1 MAGPEETEQ
10 RMEGLIHGWMS
21 RLKLEA
27 VAVLVLVLLAA
38 CGDEDAGPS
47 RAGVQET
54 GRTESPGSPT
64 PPAPEPALTST
75 PVKEAVASS
84 SPTPPAGEPGPNSTP
99 VKDPVASASPTPP
112 PSPAVVADRQASDS
126 LEEALAEDRQLV
138 RVRRGDLVISISI
151 NGSIAF
157 PNTRTVIFEA
167 QGALRSVDVEEG
179 RTVTMGQPLAYMDR
193 ATVLILEEALA
204 QARFD
209 ASMAK
214 EALANALT
222 PHSPLDIARAEA
234 RVADAGEALLTAEE
248 HLLSLLRPTGRE
260 MAAAESIRADTI
272 LKIDGLRDEIDSLV
286 GGPDEKELEHLQ
298 VHARSDQV
306 LLENALRGESLAEEE
321 WDTRLGRASGE
332 VEAAAQEY
340 RAFFLEWLGV
350 EPQHV
355 DAGLPPDALLKQWG
369 ADLDSL
375 YGSVRGDLRQMPSL
389 PDNDPG
395 TAWNEQTVWAYTHLA
410 PFEVRVS
417 CGGSGS
423 GIDFFCL
430 SEEML
435 GVWED
440 LLDVRGK
447 LHSVTTQAD
456 VALATAHN
464 AVDEARDDVAS
475 NTEHLEDLMA
485 PADPLLIRSKER
497 ELALAE
503 TALAETE
510 AFLAVLRERLE
521 LGLALDLPVAAPG
534 TGEGIDTA
542 MLDDVSESLRRD
554 LLNARRD
561 IEDALLDL
569 RVAEESF
576 DALNEPSD
584 PVLVALRE
592 AQLATAELEVEA
604 ASHRLEGVTLTSPI
618 TGIVTGIAVRAGEY
632 VERGALAMTVVDPT
646 VVEVRGAVDETGVL
660 NVQVGAPASVLLRAM
675 PGRSLPG
682 TVSYVSPIANEQP
695 GAVTYDVRIRLE
707 APTGTRLPSGLTAV
721 AEVVLRSEPN
731 VLLIPLQALRGESGR
746 QAVLAWED
754 GVITEKHITT
764 GGDDGVWVVVESG
777 LSEGDAIVMEGSPSP
792 DARRRSDGPV
802 PPPTQRGAGT
812 GPGPCPCEP
821 SA

>member
-1 MAGPEETEQ
+1 MTAGAEG
-10 RMEGLIHGWMS
+10 MEGLIHGKMS
-21 RLKLEA
+21 LLKLEA

-47 RAGVQET
+47 RAGVQDPE
-54 GRTESPGSPT
+54 RTEQSDLPE
-64 PPAPEPALTST
+64 PPAPEPDPTST
-75 PVKEAVASS
+75 PMTVPVPSG
-84 SPTPPAGEPGPNSTP
+84 SPRPPAGEPVPTSSP
-99 VKDPVASASPTPP
+99 VKEPVPSASPTPS

-126 LEEALAEDRQLV
+126 PEEALAEDRQLV
-138 RVRRGDLVISISI
+138 RVRRGDLVTSIFV

-157 PNTRTVIFEA
+157 PNTGTVVFEA
-167 QGALRSVDVEEG
+167 QGALGSLAVEEG
-179 RTVTMGQPLAYMDR
+179 RTVTMGQPLAHMDR
-193 ATVLILEEALA
+193 ATVTALEEALA
-204 QARFD
+204 QTWFD
-209 ASMAK
+209 ASTAR
-214 EALANALT
+214 EALADALA
-222 PHSPLDIARAEA
+222 PSGPLETARAEA
-234 RVADAGEALLTAEE
+234 RVADAVEALLTTEE

-260 MAAAESIRADTI
+260 MATAESARADAI
-272 LKIDGLRDEIDSLV
+272 LKIDGLRDEIASLV
-286 GGPDEKELEHLQ
+286 GGPDEKELEHLR
-298 VHARSDQV
+298 VHTRSDQV

-389 PDNDPG
+389 PANDPG

-430 SEEML
+430 TEEMNRAWNGL
-435 GVWED
+435 FALRAE
-440 LLDVRGK
+440 
-447 LHSVTTQAD
+447 LHSLETKAA

-569 RVAEESF
+569 RVAEESL

-592 AQLATAELEVEA
+592 AQLATAELEVEE

-660 NVQVGAPASVLLRAM
+660 HVQVGAPAKVLLRAL
-675 PGRSLPG
+675 PGRSLSG
-682 TVSYVSPIANEQP
+682 AVSYVSPTANKQE
-695 GAVTYDVRIRLE
+695 GDVTFDVRIRLE
-707 APTGTRLPSGLTAV
+707 APKVTGLRSGLTAV
-721 AEVVLRSEPN
+721 AELVLRSEAD
-731 VLLIPLQALRGESGR
+731 VLLIPLQALRGEPGLP
-746 QAVLAWED
+746 AVLAWED

-764 GGDDGVWVVVESG
+764 GSDDGSSVVVESG
-777 LSEGDAIVMEGSPSP
+777 LSEGDVIIMEGGVE
-792 DARRRSDGPV
+792 ARESWSGENRN
-802 PPPTQRGAGT
+802 
-812 GPGPCPCEP
+812 
-821 SA
+821 